1 MTHAAQNMLSVGG
14 LVLAL
19 AATTGTAVWVVAQ
32 EIEEIRGEVR
42 TELVSID
49 QRLDAITIR
58 QTSID
63 ERHKALADNIER
75 IERSLEELPKR
86 IAAEIQLAAA
96 GRPAPRP

>member
-19 AATTGTAVWVVAQ
+19 AVAAGSAVWVVAQ

-42 TELVSID
+42 TELGSID
-49 QRLDAITIR
+49 ERLDAIANR

-63 ERHKALADNIER
+63 ERHKALAANIER
-75 IERSLEELPKR
+75 IERSLDELPKK
-86 IAAEIQLAAA
+86 IAAELQLAAVQ
-96 GRPAPRP
+96 GTPRP

>member
-19 AATTGTAVWVVAQ
+19 AVATGSAVWVVAQ

-42 TELVSID
+42 DELGSID
-49 QRLDAITIR
+49 ARLDAITIR

-75 IERSLEELPKR
+75 IERSLDELPKK
-86 IAAEIQLAAA
+86 IAQELQLASAQD
-96 GRPAPRP
+96 APRP